1 MILTNTLTKLIIP
14 ALCRVNNVRLLS
26 LNINK
31 DVVLEK
37 KRNTDTGIA
46 VIGLNRPK
54 QRNALSRNLITELE
68 NSLENIRNDSEVRV
82 VIIRSLTPGI
92 FCAGK

>member
-1 MILTNTLTKLIIP
+1 MILTKLIIP
-14 ALCRVNNVRLLS
+14 ALCRVNNVRLFS
-26 LNINK
+26 QNVNK
-31 DVVLEK
+31 DIVLEK
-37 KRNTDTGIA
+37 QRNTDTGIA

-54 QRNALSRNLITELE
+54 QRNAFSRNLITELE